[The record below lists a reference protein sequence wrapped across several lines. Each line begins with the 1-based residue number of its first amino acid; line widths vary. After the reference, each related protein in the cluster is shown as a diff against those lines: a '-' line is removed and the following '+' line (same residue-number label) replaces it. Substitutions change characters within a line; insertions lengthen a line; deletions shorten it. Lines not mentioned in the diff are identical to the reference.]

1 MALERLNGQT
11 DIHLSE
17 RIVILEWLYSSRGL
31 LKENKLAN
39 SGLSDAK
46 S

>member
-1 MALERLNGQT
+1 MALERLNGLT
-11 DIHLSE
+11 DIHLSL
-17 RIVILEWLYSSRGL
+17 RIVLSEWLYTSRGL
-31 LKENKLAN
+31 LKERKLAN